1 MNVHP
6 SVTAYLDACNTR
18 DVERLMGCFAP
29 DALVQDEAKT
39 YRGAAEIQSWF
50 LQTVAEYDFNLECRH
65 AVAEQGSNEL
75 TCRVSGTFDGSPISL
90 RFLFTLEQ
98 DRIAALTIR
107 P

>member
-18 DVERLMGCFAP
+18 DVERLMSCFTP
-29 DALVQDEAKT
+29 DAVVQDEAQT
-39 YRGAAEIQSWF
+39 YQGATEIRSWF
-50 LQTVAEYDFNLECRH
+50 LQTVAEYDFTLECRH
-65 AVAEQGSNEL
+65 AVVEQGSNEL

-90 RFLFTLEQ
+90 RFRFTLEQ
-98 DRIAALTIR
+98 ERITALTIR